1 MVLVSI
7 DRMWLQR
14 SVPATAGV
22 RLVVSDS
29 GDILSPK
36 KAPETT
42 APAAQYSGTP
52 SAWAMPMMA
61 RPTVPTVPHEV
72 PVASE
77 TTVAR
82 MQVAGRKM
90 RGLSMPRPMSRMVGT
105 VPAAIQLAMTMP
117 THMMMIIVGSA
128 TFMTRYMLCSMSIH
142 FLPLSDMKSPV
153 MQMPMTSGMCGV

>member
-1 MVLVSI
+1 M
-7 DRMWLQR
+7 
-14 SVPATAGV
+14 
-22 RLVVSDS
+22 
-29 GDILSPK
+29 
-36 KAPETT
+36 
-42 APAAQYSGTP
+42 
-52 SAWAMPMMA
+52 
-61 RPTVPTVPHEV
+61 
-72 PVASE
+72 ASE

-90 RGLSMPRPMSRMVGT
+90 RGLSMPRPKSRMVGT

-117 THMMMIIVGSA
+117 THMMMTIVGSA